1 MPVIKIILGIVLF
14 LSLLTLL
21 RVGVCVRYKSTL
33 TVELRIGP
41 VKRTLYPAPKKKPA
55 EQATAPQAAED
66 GTAAKKKRFS
76 LPKLTREEWREGLD
90 TALLALKRTA
100 RKACR
105 RLRIDPLEVSVIFG
119 GKDPADTAIHYGR
132 ANAVLWNLMPRLEE
146 IFKIPDPAIHLGM
159 DYASGKSVSAEG
171 EVGVQLRICDLIVIV
186 LTLAVPLLK
195 WYRRVKKA
203 HRNDPAPVI
212 SAESGRTTNT
222 TNDDTLC
229 A

>member
-1 MPVIKIILGIVLF
+1 M
-14 LSLLTLL
+14 
-21 RVGVCVRYKSTL
+21 
-33 TVELRIGP
+33 E
-41 VKRTLYPAPKKKPA
+41 
-55 EQATAPQAAED
+55 
-66 GTAAKKKRFS
+66 
-76 LPKLTREEWREGLD
+76 
-90 TALLALKRTA
+90 
-100 RKACR
+100 
-105 RLRIDPLEVSVIFG
+105 
-119 GKDPADTAIHYGR
+119 
-132 ANAVLWNLMPRLEE
+132 
-146 IFKIPDPAIHLGM
+146 
-159 DYASGKSVSAEG
+159 KSVRAEG